1 MRQVRPAF
9 PSSGLFGGNDE
20 MLREMEIGE
29 MTEPVGGKYGFGW
42 LREGE
47 EEVETTVEERPMEE
61 ELIELPEV
69 KEIESMTPFKNE
81 MEKLRQ
87 QLLQAQ
93 QQIQKQT
100 VILKKSIKTI
110 PKTPK
115 IPVTTKSKNYVMN

>member
-20 MLREMEIGE
+20 MLREMETGE
-29 MTEPVGGKYGFGW
+29 MTEPVGEKYGFGW

-47 EEVETTVEERPMEE
+47 EEVETPVEERPVEE
-61 ELIELPEV
+61 SIELPEV
-69 KEIESMTPFKNE
+69 KDVESMTPFKNE

-115 IPVTTKSKNYVMN
+115 IPDTTKSKNYVMN

>member
-1 MRQVRPAF
+1 
-9 PSSGLFGGNDE
+9 
-20 MLREMEIGE
+20 
-29 MTEPVGGKYGFGW
+29 
-42 LREGE
+42 
-47 EEVETTVEERPMEE
+47 
-61 ELIELPEV
+61 
-69 KEIESMTPFKNE
+69 MTPFKNE

-115 IPVTTKSKNYVMN
+115 IPAPTKSKNYVMN

>member
-1 MRQVRPAF
+1 MRQIRPAF

-20 MLREMEIGE
+20 MLREMEMGE
-29 MTEPVGGKYGFGW
+29 MTGPVGEKYGFGW

-47 EEVETTVEERPMEE
+47 EEVETPVEEEPVEE
-61 ELIELPEV
+61 PIELPEV

-115 IPVTTKSKNYVMN
+115 IPDATKSKNYVMS